1 MSAGESTPPTLA
13 LSSTPTRLEQAEEA
27 ARLAQQQRESA
38 QRRCADII
46 TSVDGIV
53 WEADAQT
60 FRFTFV
66 SAQAE
71 RMLGSPLARW
81 IDEPGFW
88 ADHIHPEDREF
99 ALAYCLA
106 CTREMKDH
114 RFDYRLRAA
123 DGRYLWMQDVVT
135 VLVEEGR
142 PKQLRGIMVD
152 ITARK
157 RAEEQLRESEE
168 RYSTLVKASSL
179 IVWTTG
185 PDGREYHMPGW
196 VELTG
201 QSEEEARGDGWLD
214 ALHPADRA
222 RAARAWAEGRR
233 THTPYEAEYRVR
245 TKGGGYRHIASRAVP
260 IIRSGRVREWIG
272 SMQDITERK
281 LAEEQLRATSEQ
293 LRALTASLSS
303 AREEEGVRIARE
315 IHDELGSA
323 LTSLRWDL
331 EEVDKTLAEGPDA
344 SRLGGLRAKIG
355 AMTKLIDTTV
365 NSVRRISSELRPSV
379 LDDLGLAA
387 AIEWQA
393 EQFQARTGIVCRC
406 DCPHEEVEL
415 TRGQSTAIFR
425 IFQEALTNVLRHARA
440 TRVHIT
446 LERDEGDI
454 VLSVRDDGRGITE
467 GEKQGRQT
475 LGLLGMRERAHL
487 VGGEVNVAG
496 VEGEGT
502 TVVVRVPLARGVESR
517 T

>member
-1 MSAGESTPPTLA
+1 MPGTP
-13 LSSTPTRLEQAEEA
+13 REVFE
-27 ARLAQQQRESA
+27 ESA
-38 QRRCADII
+38 SGERAVETLPRDERLYA
-46 TSVDGIV
+46 TLVNSLGGIV
-53 WEADAQT
+53 WEADGET
-60 FRFTFV
+60 FQFTFV
-66 SAQAE
+66 SPQAE
-71 RMLGSPLARW
+71 QILGYPVERW
-81 IDEPGFW
+81 LQEPDFW
-88 ADHIHPEDREF
+88 RNHTHPEDRDWC
-99 ALAYCLA
+99 AAYCLDA
-106 CTREMKDH
+106 TAHRRDH
-114 RFDYRLRAA
+114 EFDYRMTAA
-123 DGRYLWMQDVVT
+123 DGREVWLHDVVSVT
-135 VLVEEGR
+135 TLPDGSVR
-142 PKQLRGIMVD
+142 LRGIMVD

-185 PDGREYHMPGW
+185 PDEREYHMPGW

-245 TKGGGYRHIASRAVP
+245 TKEGGYRHIASRAVP

-331 EEVDKTLAEGPDA
+331 EEMDKTLAEGVGPA
-344 SRLGGLRAKIG
+344 RLAGLRAKIG

-487 VGGEVNVAG
+487 VGGEVSVAG